1 MCMGA
6 EEEEILVTRGYNRT
20 TTDGFG
26 Y

>member
-1 MCMGA
+1 MGT
-6 EEEEILVTRGYNRT
+6 EEEEILLTRGYNRT